1 MKVNPS
7 HPWAGFLHRVRSPS
21 RYAGGEFGTLVK
33 APGGDRSSMVLVFPD
48 VYEVGMSHTGSQI
61 LYDLVNREPDLRLER
76 CYAPW
81 ADMEAEL
88 RERGLPLV
96 SLENHL
102 PLAEF
107 DVVGFSLQHE
117 LSYTNVLNVLDL
129 SGIAL
134 TTADRDESGPVIL
147 GGGPCALR
155 PEPMADFFDAFL
167 VGEAEDD
174 LPDVLRLAGRM
185 RREGASRSERLE
197 ALARRP
203 GIYCPS
209 LYDARPDSGTGWLQ
223 ASPKS
228 GAPERVTRLFI
239 DDLDR
244 FPQPLGTVVP
254 WNRAVFDR
262 TSVEISRGCSEGCRF
277 CEAGYTYRP
286 LRDRSP
292 SNVLHTTLENVKAQG
307 YEEVSLGSLSPSD
320 HPGLEPLVHAL
331 SSALSPTGVTL
342 TVSSLRAYGLS
353 DQVLEDLRA
362 VRATGLTLAPE
373 AGSQRLRDVIN
384 KNVRDEDLVEAARR
398 AFGSGWQR
406 IKLYFMIGL
415 PTETEDDVMAVA
427 RLCREVL
434 KTGRQITPRA
444 RVTAAVG
451 LFVPRPHTPFQWEG
465 MASIRVIDDR
475 RTLLREALGK
485 GVHLK
490 FSSGPMSRL
499 ECVMARGDR
508 RVGDV
513 IRRAFLKGCR
523 FDNWDEIVRYDWWD
537 EAFEEAG
544 VDREAFLGPL
554 PTGAPLPWEVVDPL
568 VTREFLLAE
577 RERAFKGKPL
587 APCEKPSTPGR
598 RPEAADFESAKK
610 VLCYQCGTP
619 CDAKALAVERA
630 ATVRDAA
637 SLVEGD
643 IGTVAPTMD
652 APADDV
658 TFWHFVF
665 TRNGRSAWL
674 SQKDLVK
681 HIPRILRRAG
691 LKSALSGGYHPQPR
705 ITYRPPL
712 PVGYRGAGEW
722 ITAVLL
728 TRDDNPPDLEAINR
742 ASVEGMTFMEARQV
756 PVRRPKPGPTRLAF
770 ICPVD
775 LEVARGL
782 LEAPLTLD
790 LLPEEEEVALTLLG
804 APEQGT
810 SCVLGW
816 PDQGRPEGRPHEI
829 LSRAY
834 DTEFVPADF
843 VRLYDHPEHRVG
855 KKSAE

>member
-1 MKVNPS
+1 MKVSPQ
-7 HPWAGFLHRVRSPS
+7 HPWSGFLHRVRSPS
-21 RYAGGEFGTLVK
+21 RYVGGEFGSQVK
-33 APGGDRSSMVLVFPD
+33 APSEDQGSMALVFPD

-88 RERGLPLV
+88 RARGLPLV

-102 PLAEF
+102 PLVRF

-129 SGIAL
+129 SGIPL
-134 TTADRDESGPVIL
+134 TTADRDDRVPLVL

-167 VGEAEDD
+167 VGEAEAE
-174 LPDVLRLAGRM
+174 LPDLLRLAGRM
-185 RREGASRSERLE
+185 RREGATRAERLE

-209 LYDARPDSGTGWLQ
+209 LYQVKADPETGWLQ
-223 ASPKS
+223 ATPMSE
-228 GAPERVTRLFI
+228 APRRVTRLFI

-244 FPQPLGTVVP
+244 FPQPRVTVVP

-292 SNVLHTTLENVKAQG
+292 SKVLQTTLENVRTLG

-331 SSALSPTGVTL
+331 SGALSPAGVTL

-353 DQVLEDLRA
+353 DQVLEDLRV

-415 PTETEDDVMAVA
+415 PTETEDDIMAVA

-434 KTGRQITPRA
+434 KAGREVSPRA

-465 MASIRVIDDR
+465 MATIAEIDSR

-490 FSSGPMSRL
+490 FSSGPMARL
-499 ECVMARGDR
+499 ECAMARGDR
-508 RVGDV
+508 RMGDV
-513 IRRAFLKGCR
+513 IRRAFHKGCR
-523 FDNWDEIVRYDWWD
+523 FDNWDEIVHWGWWD

-544 VDREAFLGPL
+544 VDRQAFLDPL
-554 PTGAPLPWEVVDPL
+554 PTSASLPWEVVDPQ
-568 VTREFLLAE
+568 VTREFFLAE
-577 RERAFKGKPL
+577 RDRAFKGKPL

-598 RPEAADFESAKK
+598 RPEAADFEKAAK
-610 VLCYQCGTP
+610 VICYQCGTP
-619 CDAKALAVERA
+619 CDAKALALERA
-630 ATVRDAA
+630 ATVKDAA
-637 SLVEGD
+637 SLVTGEP
-643 IGTVAPTMD
+643 VAVEPSD
-652 APADDV
+652 PAEELTE

-665 TRNGRSAWL
+665 TRSGRCAWL

-681 HIPRILRRAG
+681 HTPRILRRAG
-691 LKSALSGGYHPQPR
+691 LKTALSGGYHPQPR

-728 TRDDNPPDLEAINR
+728 TREDGQPDLEALNR
-742 ASVEGMTFMEARQV
+742 ASVEGMTFIQALQV
-756 PVRRPKPGPTRLAF
+756 PVRRARPGPTRLAF
-770 ICPVD
+770 LSS
-775 LEVARGL
+775 LEFEETRGRV
-782 LEAPLTLD
+782 ETPLTLEP
-790 LLPEEEEVALTLLG
+790 LPEEEEVALSLLQATG
-804 APEQGT
+804 SGHP
-810 SCVLGW
+810 CVLGW
-816 PDQGRPEGRPHEI
+816 PDQGRPEGRPHEV
-829 LSRAY
+829 LSRIL
-834 DTEFVPADF
+834 DSEFVPSDF
-843 VRLYDHPEHRVG
+843 VRLYDHPDHRVG
-855 KKSAE
+855 KKKPE